1 MISNPPV
8 ATQNVSNPPDAVSR
22 ETRAIGAVRRS
33 FAPWRDP
40 AAKPLIRFEGVTR
53 RFGSVTAV
61 DGVSLDIYPR
71 EMFCLL
77 GGSGCGKSTLMRLL
91 AGFEQPDEGRILLDG
106 EDITDMP
113 PHERPV
119 NMMFQS
125 YALFPHLSVADN
137 IGFGLKRAGMPR
149 GEIAARV
156 EKLLAMVQLQ
166 GFAKR
171 KPDQLSGGQRQRVA
185 LARALARQPRVLL
198 LDEPLGALDKK
209 TREET
214 QFELMDLQM
223 ELGATFLIVT
233 HDQEEAMVMA
243 DRIGVMEAGRLT
255 QIGTPAEIYEQP
267 ATRAIA
273 AFVGDINLFDAV
285 AQTSAADVGADRGG
299 AHPLSLASPAF
310 PQGLATEAPASPIAA
325 GQAVTV
331 AVRPEKMRL
340 ARGAST
346 GLQAGPN
353 RAEGVVWDI
362 AYLGDWTVFVVK
374 LATGQTVKVSQAN
387 AERRVADPITWDDV
401 VTVSF
406 APDAAVV
413 LTS

>member
-1 MISNPPV
+1 MSHPPV
-8 ATQNVSNPPDAVSR
+8 AAPTTASAPADAVSR
-22 ETRAIGAVRRS
+22 EARAIGAVRRS

-40 AAKPLIRFEGVTR
+40 AAKPLIRFENVTR
-53 RFGSVTAV
+53 RFGAVTAV
-61 DGVSLDIYPR
+61 NAVSLDIYPR

-137 IGFGLKRAGMPR
+137 IAFGLKRAGMSK

-166 GFAKR
+166 GLAAR

-255 QIGTPAEIYEQP
+255 QIGTPADIYEQP

-273 AFVGDINLFDAV
+273 AFVGDINLFEAV
-285 AQTSAADVGADRGG
+285 VQPGNAGNGAAA
-299 AHPLSLASPAF
+299 PLSLAAPAF
-310 PQGLATEAPASPIAA
+310 PQGLATEVPASAISA

-387 AERRVADPITWDDV
+387 AERRVAAPITWDDV
-401 VTVSF
+401 VTISF

-413 LTS
+413 LTA

>member
-1 MISNPPV
+1 MTSPTAAAGLVPAKTNHE
-8 ATQNVSNPPDAVSR
+8 R
-22 ETRAIGAVRRS
+22 ESRAIGAVRRS

-40 AAKPLIRFEGVTR
+40 AAKPLIRFENVTR
-53 RFGSVTAV
+53 RFGAVTAV
-61 DGVSLDIYPR
+61 DQVSLDIFPR

-91 AGFEQPDEGRILLDG
+91 AGFEQPDEGRIILDG
-106 EDITDMP
+106 EDITDMA

-137 IGFGLKRAGMPR
+137 IAFGLKRAGLPK

-156 EKLLAMVQLQ
+156 EKLLAMVQLL
-166 GFAKR
+166 GFAAR

-223 ELGATFLIVT
+223 KLGATFLIVT

-255 QIGTPAEIYEQP
+255 QIGAPAEIYEQP

-285 AQTSAADVGADRGG
+285 VAGGGSGNALTLEAQ
-299 AHPLSLASPAF
+299 PF
-310 PQGLATEAPASPIAA
+310 PQGLSVEAPVAA
-325 GQAVTV
+325 VAPRQAVTV

-340 ARGAST
+340 ARGPAT
-346 GLQAGPN
+346 GLQAEPN

-387 AERRVADPITWDDV
+387 AERRVEAPITWDDV
-401 VTVSF
+401 VTISF

-413 LTS
+413 LTT